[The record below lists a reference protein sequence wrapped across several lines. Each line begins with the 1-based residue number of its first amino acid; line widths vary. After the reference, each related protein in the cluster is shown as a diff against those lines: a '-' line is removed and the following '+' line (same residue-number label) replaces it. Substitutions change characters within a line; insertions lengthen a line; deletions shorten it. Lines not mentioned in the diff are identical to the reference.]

1 MKMYIFAIIPSVVYV
16 DISMRNQISMA
27 FIEVN
32 TKKKNF
38 FQEWEFDFNPNISH
52 LTSPF
57 VFQEELI

>member
-1 MKMYIFAIIPSVVYV
+1 
-16 DISMRNQISMA
+16 MA

>member
-1 MKMYIFAIIPSVVYV
+1 
-16 DISMRNQISMA
+16 MA

-32 TKKKNF
+32 TKKKIF

-57 VFQEELI
+57 IFQEELI